1 MTRLSVADAVSVVR
15 EEFDVLDAD
24 TPSMIDQ
31 SYRLRYQVYCVERGF
46 LSASSGLEIDEFDPH
61 SRHVVLI
68 SRNTD
73 RVIGSV
79 RMVLGSHDGTQD
91 SFPMQQAC
99 SSGLFNHLPLGST
112 AEISRFAISK
122 ERRYGLSSGLLR
134 LGLVQGL
141 VRLSRQ
147 LGITHW
153 CAIME
158 PTLLRLLRRNS
169 IYFHALGPL
178 VDHHGLRQPCFS
190 ALSELLERVA
200 NEQPEVWHY
209 LSAMDRIHPTTSL
222 STSLAA

>member
-1 MTRLSVADAVSVVR
+1 MKRLSIADAISVVR
-15 EEFDVLDAD
+15 DEFDVLDAD
-24 TPSMIDQ
+24 TPSLINQ
-31 SYRLRYQVYCVERGF
+31 SYQLRYQVYCVERGF

-61 SRHVVLI
+61 SRHIVIV
-68 SRNTD
+68 SRDTD

-79 RMVLGSHDGTQD
+79 RMVLGSHHRGQG
-91 SFPMQQAC
+91 SFPMQLAS
-99 SSGLFNHLPLGST
+99 SSGLLDHLPLGST

-122 ERRYGLSSGLLR
+122 ERRHGLSSVLLR

-141 VRLSRQ
+141 VRVSRQ

-158 PTLLRLLRRNS
+158 PTLLRLLCRNS

-178 VDHHGLRQPCFS
+178 VEHHGLRQPCSS

-200 NEQPEVWHY
+200 NEQPEVWDY
-209 LSAMDRIHPTTSL
+209 LSRMDQIHPTTTL